1 MMASQDSC
9 RSRTFGSTGL
19 FEQRRGSAES
29 IIRLL
34 SSAFCLLLPY
44 EKVVLIDRVSIK
56 ILLRVLLLFIISGP
70 KVRKVH
76 CQIEELP
83 NCDELR
89 IASGVVVSARQD

>member
-1 MMASQDSC
+1 MMASQGSC
-9 RSRTFGSTGL
+9 WSHTFGSTGL
-19 FEQRRGSAES
+19 FEQRRGSAGS

-34 SSAFCLLLPY
+34 SSAFCLLLPN
-44 EKVVLIDRVSIK
+44 ERVVLVDRVSIK
-56 ILLRVLLLFIISGP
+56 ILLRVLLSFIISRS

-83 NCDELR
+83 SCDELR